1 MWTGTI
7 VLQAWDGEEDHR
19 FASARLS
26 CCAIR
31 PRYHLV
37 SRRREQIYHHCPHL
51 SYHIEHSI
59 ATDSSRHEHD
69 GRVQSA
75 SKDPQRRGRRRT
87 SAVTAASS
95 AASAADLVQLYHAY
109 HPAHHHLAHLRP
121 AVWHL
126 VHYLLR
132 VLVDTVRC
140 PRLSDHG
147 RPAESL
153 PGRRG
158 GALFCLFLRFLRIL
172 AQRKAV
178 SVRPT
183 QTVLS
188 TLRCCRRALS
198 MTTDTHVNNVAAW
211 PVSHCLDSHS

>member
-1 MWTGTI
+1 M
-7 VLQAWDGEEDHR
+7 
-19 FASARLS
+19 
-26 CCAIR
+26 
-31 PRYHLV
+31 V

-51 SYHIEHSI
+51 SYHIEHSVT
-59 ATDSSRHEHD
+59 ADPSRHEHD
-69 GRVQSA
+69 GRMQSA

-87 SAVTAASS
+87 SAISAASS

-109 HPAHHHLAHLRP
+109 HPAHHHFAHLRP
-121 AVWHL
+121 AMRHL

-140 PRLSDHG
+140 PQLSDQG

-172 AQRKAV
+172 APGKAV
-178 SVRPT
+178 SFRPT

-188 TLRCCRRALS
+188 TL
-198 MTTDTHVNNVAAW
+198 
-211 PVSHCLDSHS
+211 HCFR